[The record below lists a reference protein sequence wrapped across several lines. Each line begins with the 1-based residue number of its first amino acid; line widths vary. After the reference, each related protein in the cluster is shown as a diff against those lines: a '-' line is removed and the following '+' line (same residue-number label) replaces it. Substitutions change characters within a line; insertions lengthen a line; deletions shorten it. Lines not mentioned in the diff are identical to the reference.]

1 MENLSTMQPTEVL
14 LTIASR
20 RLEIEKMF
28 TNTLPSELLDVF
40 LKFLVKLCQT
50 DFTLNETC
58 IAVLSCSCQEH
69 FLDQL
74 SKHVLYLV
82 ASRKMVENVNQ
93 MLNDYILYMETIMS
107 LFPQKISNTLE
118 QIVTVNDMLM
128 QFYESYDVLHCDT
141 RIKEKFQNV
150 KDHCQKQ
157 KMSQKKL
164 EKEKSR
170 NVDNVIEFNTE
181 IINSEEFRKINIFP
195 EIDDILGKRKYLIK
209 PNIVNGAYD
218 NVEHYLSI
226 QFHLLREDFYS
237 PLREGISDYLTSEI
251 KLSRVNN
258 VRIFKNV
265 TFLMPIIFRTQ
276 IGYLINFGSN
286 IRMSKMTWE
295 DSKWFMY
302 GSLLIFTSDNFN
314 TVIFGTVI
322 DSNAALL
329 EKGLLI
335 VSLKDIEIHD
345 ALFNREFLLME
356 SEAYFE
362 PYLQVLKVLQI
373 IVEEAAE
380 VMESHI
386 LASLTKECQ
395 HLILIGD
402 HKQLRPSPAE
412 YKLARDYNFDISLFE
427 RMINNGIP
435 CDMLKLQHRMR
446 PEISQLITPTI
457 YPGLQNHS
465 SVLKFEKIKGM
476 LKSMFFFTH
485 NYWEEKI
492 EDSHSIRNIPEG
504 NLVLGLCCY
513 LVQQGEQASKITIL
527 ATYAGQMFYLQ
538 KEQKKYSILK
548 NVQITVVD
556 NFQGEENDIILL
568 SLVRSNKDAKI
579 GFLKTENR
587 VCVALSRARKGLYIT
602 IWPKIKEI
610 LESQE
615 AIDSFITLRCQVHVS
630 EFTTIR
636 SLTDFSKVPNGC
648 CTLICDDD
656 LKCGHKCK
664 QSCHLVDREHE
675 NYKLCDRNH
684 KCMKIC
690 WEDCGDCKVHVDK
703 SFPCGHTMSDE
714 CWKTRNC
721 MALVDTILPLCGH
734 EVKKPC
740 YLKPEEFICTE
751 PCEYRPL
758 CGHSCVLNCHKSDDP
773 DHLKYQCKK
782 KCANFNK
789 NCKEGHKCEKMCF
802 EKCDN
807 CVVLVQRTL
816 SGCGHEAH
824 IPCAEDPESYNCK
837 ANCEKILPCG
847 HPCPLLCYENCGG
860 CPVQVT
866 VQLTDCQHTLEEVKC
881 CEKDNID
888 CLKPCEKKLLCGH
901 TCAGLCSEA
910 CTEMCME
917 LVVSKVTPI
926 CGHVI
931 EIPCYL
937 QSEVCPESE
946 SILTRC
952 QMPCEAILDC
962 EHQCRGTCAG
972 CRQGQVH
979 QSCDERCEKILVCG
993 HRCKLRCSDT
1003 CQPCT
1008 NRCLNS
1014 CEHMRCSRECGFPCI
1029 QCKEPCSWVCPHKK
1043 CTKLCSDICDRQP
1056 CNEACDKL
1064 LACLHP
1070 CIGFCGEP
1078 CPPFCSICNESDI
1091 TEILGIKDNSSL
1103 RFVYLEDCGHTIE
1116 VKELEN
1122 WLSASCREINFKR
1135 CPKCEVPI
1143 IKTRRYRNDVKRTF
1157 QHINLVKNNVHKALQ
1172 EVESSQKDL
1181 IEELCLNY
1189 SKVIGLYEDFEE
1201 YKETYKMIKRKQE
1214 SSFNLTDIISLT
1226 NLITVFVELSKYLTS
1241 YFHSLDEDT
1250 RLNLITLINKV
1261 LFSLRK
1267 LNYIGQKQLNDLNSE
1282 LLRVHRLGDL
1292 ISTKNNASKLMD
1304 KLLSRE
1310 ENEFKKVQL
1319 GIYFKSE
1326 IKKHYDAAYKIIL
1339 STQKFSKENDSKVC
1353 KSLKNLNLF
1362 DKTVEVV
1369 LGLEMIS
1376 TYYTNDKFQ
1385 EAENDEKDQTICTT
1399 VDTDINIFHE
1409 NMNSMLSELNKI
1421 IEMNEKITFI
1431 VKEICTKLKFLR
1443 EKIDSEKIK
1452 MVNFFHRVK
1461 DITNDNE
1468 FDAFSKHYK
1477 VLKNGVHQLMLSLTG
1492 LKTLHHQDYNPMLYE
1507 LSDELN
1513 DAKNISQS
1521 PLRNGDRDSEFLERQ
1536 EMKVTMVSDDR
1547 HFSTKAET
1555 LPNIF
1560 EDERTLSTTARKNE
1574 DGQEMIEG
1582 ESMDMH
1588 KLEINCTL
1596 EKLSKAISTYLEIET
1611 QEKEKLEIKHTTDK
1625 LINSNILEIVKNAK
1639 LFQMYLNK
1647 VIKFVYGK
1655 SSVTKTE
1662 WEMYLHKALDIRR
1675 FIYLLVIERKQCLQ
1689 HELVNLNEK
1698 LDFISTFYNWLQ
1710 TFMDNP
1716 NAIEVIIDHELAQI
1730 AMLLAE
1736 INELELQNMPS
1747 KEKQNLQKTVT
1758 LVSHRLEIIRGK
1770 KTEISLVSGLRKE
1783 LQCLLENISTNYFK
1797 LNKFESNFKK
1807 LTDIINKMSFIEL
1820 IQNLCLGKVD
1830 VSYRCADLRC
1840 NIKKCSQKLEKMP
1853 FSDSSDLVK
1862 PYKIKMK
1869 ETLRVL
1875 NARMNKVKSVDS
1887 KTDLTVKALGP
1898 TDYITRAEFCIDFQ
1912 NKLEDDNDNFAARLV
1927 FSDEC
1932 TFHLNGKVVNRHNV
1946 KVWEELEY
1954 RIDVCRGGHIEHL

>member
-1 MENLSTMQPTEVL
+1 MVSRLNLPVTE
-14 LTIASR
+14 
-20 RLEIEKMF
+20 
-28 TNTLPSELLDVF
+28 P
-40 LKFLVKLCQT
+40 
-50 DFTLNETC
+50 
-58 IAVLSCSCQEH
+58 H
-69 FLDQL
+69 
-74 SKHVLYLV
+74 
-82 ASRKMVENVNQ
+82 
-93 MLNDYILYMETIMS
+93 
-107 LFPQKISNTLE
+107 
-118 QIVTVNDMLM
+118 
-128 QFYESYDVLHCDT
+128 
-141 RIKEKFQNV
+141 
-150 KDHCQKQ
+150 
-157 KMSQKKL
+157 
-164 EKEKSR
+164 
-170 NVDNVIEFNTE
+170 
-181 IINSEEFRKINIFP
+181 
-195 EIDDILGKRKYLIK
+195 
-209 PNIVNGAYD
+209 
-218 NVEHYLSI
+218 
-226 QFHLLREDFYS
+226 
-237 PLREGISDYLTSEI
+237 
-251 KLSRVNN
+251 
-258 VRIFKNV
+258 
-265 TFLMPIIFRTQ
+265 
-276 IGYLINFGSN
+276 
-286 IRMSKMTWE
+286 
-295 DSKWFMY
+295 
-302 GSLLIFTSDNFN
+302 
-314 TVIFGTVI
+314 
-322 DSNAALL
+322 
-329 EKGLLI
+329 
-335 VSLKDIEIHD
+335 
-345 ALFNREFLLME
+345 
-356 SEAYFE
+356 
-362 PYLQVLKVLQI
+362 
-373 IVEEAAE
+373 
-380 VMESHI
+380 
-386 LASLTKECQ
+386 
-395 HLILIGD
+395 
-402 HKQLRPSPAE
+402 
-412 YKLARDYNFDISLFE
+412 
-427 RMINNGIP
+427 
-435 CDMLKLQHRMR
+435 
-446 PEISQLITPTI
+446 
-457 YPGLQNHS
+457 
-465 SVLKFEKIKGM
+465 
-476 LKSMFFFTH
+476 
-485 NYWEEKI
+485 
-492 EDSHSIRNIPEG
+492 
-504 NLVLGLCCY
+504 
-513 LVQQGEQASKITIL
+513 
-527 ATYAGQMFYLQ
+527 
-538 KEQKKYSILK
+538 EQKKYSILK

-579 GFLKTENR
+579 GFLNTENR
-587 VCVALSRARKGLYIT
+587 VCVALSRARKGLYI
-602 IWPKIKEI
+602 
-610 LESQE
+610 
-615 AIDSFITLRCQVHVS
+615 
-630 EFTTIR
+630 
-636 SLTDFSKVPNGC
+636 
-648 CTLICDDD
+648 
-656 LKCGHKCK
+656 
-664 QSCHLVDREHE
+664 
-675 NYKLCDRNH
+675 LCDQNH

-721 MALVDTILPLCGH
+721 MAL
-734 EVKKPC
+734 
-740 YLKPEEFICTE
+740 
-751 PCEYRPL
+751 
-758 CGHSCVLNCHKSDDP
+758 
-773 DHLKYQCKK
+773 YQCKK
-782 KCANFNK
+782 SCANFNN
-789 NCKEGHKCEKMCF
+789 NCKESHKCKKMCF

-816 SGCGHEAH
+816 SGCGHMAH
-824 IPCAEDPESYNCK
+824 IPCAEDPESYICK

-847 HPCPLLCYENCGG
+847 HPCPLRCNENCGS
-860 CPVQVT
+860 CAVQVT
-866 VQLTDCQHTLEEVKC
+866 VQLTDCQHTLEVKC

-910 CTEMCME
+910 CTKMCME
-917 LVVSKVTPI
+917 LVVSTVTPI

-946 SILTRC
+946 SILSRC

-962 EHQCRGTCAG
+962 EHQCRGTCVG
-972 CRQGQVH
+972 CRQGKVH

-1014 CEHMRCSRECGFPCI
+1014 CEHMRCSRECRFPCI
-1029 QCKEPCSWVCPHKK
+1029 QCK
-1043 CTKLCSDICDRQP
+1043 P

-1143 IKTRRYRNDVKRTF
+1143 IKTRRYRNYIKRTF

-1181 IEELCLNY
+1181 IEELRFNY
-1189 SKVIGLYEDFEE
+1189 SEVIGLYEDFEE

-1226 NLITVFVELSKYLTS
+1226 NLITVFVELSKYFTS
-1241 YFHSLDEDT
+1241 YFHSFDEDS

-1267 LNYIGQKQLNDLNSE
+1267 LNYIGQNQLNDLNSE

-1292 ISTKNNASKLMD
+1292 ISTKNNASELMD

-1339 STQKFSKENDSKVC
+1339 STQKFSKENDSEVC

-1376 TYYTNDKFQ
+1376 TYCTNDKFQ
-1385 EAENDEKDQTICTT
+1385 EAENDENDQTICTT
-1399 VDTDINIFHE
+1399 VDTDINIFNE
-1409 NMNSMLSELNKI
+1409 NVNSMLSELNKI
-1421 IEMNEKITFI
+1421 IEMNKNITFI

-1452 MVNFFHRVK
+1452 MVNFLHRVK

-1468 FDAFSKHYK
+1468 FNAFSKHYK
-1477 VLKNGVHQLMLSLTG
+1477 VLKNGVHQLMISLTG
-1492 LKTLHHQDYNPMLYE
+1492 LKTLRHQDYNPMLYE

-1547 HFSTKAET
+1547 HVSTKAET

-1574 DGQEMIEG
+1574 DGQQMIEG

-1596 EKLSKAISTYLEIET
+1596 EKLTKAISTYLEIET

-1625 LINSNILEIVKNAK
+1625 LINSNILEIVKNVK

-1710 TFMDNP
+1710 TLFMDNP
-1716 NAIEVIIDHELAQI
+1716 NSVEVIIDHELAQI

-1736 INELELQNMPS
+1736 INELKLQNIS
-1747 KEKQNLQKTVT
+1747 SEEKQNLQKTVT

-1783 LQCLLENISTNYFK
+1783 LQCLLKNVCTNYFKLNK

-1820 IQNLCLGKVD
+1820 IQNLSLGKGD
-1830 VSYRCADLRC
+1830 VTDSCADLRY
-1840 NIKKCSQKLEKMP
+1840 NIKQCSQELEKMP
-1853 FSDSSDLVK
+1853 FSDSSDFVK
-1862 PYKIKMK
+1862 PYQIKMK

-1887 KTDLTVKALGP
+1887 KTDLTVKVNGLGSLINELADSKI
-1898 TDYITRAEFCIDFQ
+1898 TRKHITQDYI
-1912 NKLEDDNDNFAARLV
+1912 
-1927 FSDEC
+1927 FSEHIMSNMKQSFSLGYWYACPNGHVYIPEGNSSQEEC
-1932 TFHLNGKVVNRHNV
+1932 CCNMCGL
-1946 KVWEELEY
+1946 
-1954 RIDVCRGGHIEHL
+1954 